1 VVIVSSIYFIGN
13 TLNGSTIMTKTRV
26 GDLIRLDPEYSGG
39 MDDLAVVL
47 SIEESMQTVPRELTI
62 HVQGVDGGL
71 AIVYEDEVEVISE
84 VLHKQG

>member
-1 VVIVSSIYFIGN
+1 VAIASSIYFIGS
-13 TLNGSTIMTKTRV
+13 TLNGSMIMAKTRI
-26 GDLIRLDPEYSGG
+26 GDLIRLDPEYHGG

-71 AIVYEDEVEVISE
+71 DRVYEDEVEVVSE

>member
-1 VVIVSSIYFIGN
+1 
-13 TLNGSTIMTKTRV
+13 M
-26 GDLIRLDPEYSGG
+26 IRLDPEYSGG

-71 AIVYEDEVEVISE
+71 AIVYEDEVEVINE
-84 VLHKQG
+84 VLCKQG